1 MEPLKE
7 SDLKPDKD
15 APAPPRVR
23 FGEVGYLGL
32 RATAKRVLEEANV
45 KLRFPY
51 WLREVEE
58 MRKDPSVAVAIQ
70 LYRMMIGRVKWR
82 VEPHVGATDK

>member
-45 KLRFPY
+45 NFASRIGYVKS
-51 WLREVEE
+51 
-58 MRKDPSVAVAIQ
+58 RKC
-70 LYRMMIGRVKWR
+70 VKTR
-82 VEPHVGATDK
+82 LLL